1 MDRFKK
7 ITVTNLRKMIKNEG
21 MKKDKDLKGYSY
33 RKKKDLVLV
42 LVNKNISDEVLDK
55 YRKKN
60 KKKIVPVKKEEVKEE
75 VKEQVKEKPEYIIKH
90 LIDGKLMTGRI
101 YTNKEAAIKHY
112 EESIK
117 KNTKHNK
124 CMLFVKKGKKLRLMR
139 HYKHKNK
146 LGETFDKVKKIMKN
160 KKKY

>member
-21 MKKDKDLKGYSY
+21 FKKDKNLKGYSY
-33 RKKKDLVLV
+33 KKKKDLVLL
-42 LVNKNISDEVLDK
+42 LVNKNIPDEVLDK

-60 KKKIVPVKKEEVKEE
+60 KKKIEKEE

-90 LIDGKLMTGRI
+90 LIDGKIVTGRI
-101 YTNKEAAIKHY
+101 YTNKERAIKHY

-146 LGETFDKVKKIMKN
+146 LGETFDKIKKLMKN